1 MTSTAVLEIIDLTES
16 PPPDN
21 ETQKVPPK
29 VTDHSTVQDP
39 EKNVA
44 RRRKRKNGEARSYPA
59 KSPDGSLEH
68 GHAQSGVNTEPKP
81 VVDAQECNEEPRGK
95 KRRSKKDKGKDKDSV
110 PSPREDTQHDALP
123 PLDNEQLFFVD
134 TAPAAVHEDLAFNS
148 ARDVE
153 TAPSSSQTS
162 GPPDKVSL
170 LLPTH
175 VSVLDPGENLLV
187 QTIQPPE
194 SDSDSDSYI
203 EYLDYDDRLVRS
215 QHPLLLT

>member
-1 MTSTAVLEIIDLTES
+1 MTPTAVLEIIDLTES

-21 ETQKVPPK
+21 ETQKGPK

-39 EKNVA
+39 EKNAA

-59 KSPDGSLEH
+59 KSPAGSLEH
-68 GHAQSGVNTEPKP
+68 GHAQSVENTEPQL
-81 VVDAQECNEEPRGK
+81 VVDAQEGNEEPRGK
-95 KRRSKKDKGKDKDSV
+95 RRRSKKDKGKDKDSV
-110 PSPREDTQHDALP
+110 PSSREDTQHDALP

-134 TAPAAVHEDLAFNS
+134 TAPAVVHEDLAFNS
-148 ARDVE
+148 VHDVE
-153 TAPSSSQTS
+153 TAPSSYQTS
-162 GPPDKVSL
+162 GPPDKVPL
-170 LLPTH
+170 FLPAH

-187 QTIQPPE
+187 KTIQPPE